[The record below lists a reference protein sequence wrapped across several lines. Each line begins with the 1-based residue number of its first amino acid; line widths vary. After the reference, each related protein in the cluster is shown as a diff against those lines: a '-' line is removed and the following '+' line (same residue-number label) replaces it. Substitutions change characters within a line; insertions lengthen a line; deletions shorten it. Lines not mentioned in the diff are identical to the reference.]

1 MTDKPIY
8 EILAEMGRAAMPDDL
23 PEPYYPQWSHSN
35 EFNAYTAD
43 QMCAYAAAAV
53 AKERDLRMAV
63 CAQAYQVV
71 GSLLSDLVQF
81 DSEHAT
87 KILDNL
93 SAGAVVHDVLPWP
106 SFAQSN
112 KDGPPSN
119 EFYRIALNNIS
130 IRKTSNEQS

>member
-1 MTDKPIY
+1 MTFSEETKLRA
-8 EILAEMGRAAMPDDL
+8 EIEQVWMILRTER
-23 PEPYYPQWSHSN
+23 
-35 EFNAYTAD
+35 
-43 QMCAYAAAAV
+43 AAAV
-53 AKERDLRMAV
+53 AKERELRMAV

-71 GSLLSDLVQF
+71 GSLLSDLGQF
-81 DSEHAT
+81 DTERAT

-112 KDGPPSN
+112 KDEPPSN

-130 IRKTSNEQS
+130 IRKGE

>member
-8 EILAEMGRAAMPDDL
+8 ETLAEMGRAAMPDDL
-23 PEPYYPQWSHSN
+23 PPFAA
-35 EFNAYTAD
+35 EFSPRWPGDIGGYRVD
-43 QMCAYAAAAV
+43 QLIAYAAAQV

-71 GSLLSDLVQF
+71 GSLLSDLGQF

-93 SAGAVVHDVLPWP
+93 SAGAVVHDDVLPWP

-112 KDGPPSN
+112 KDERHRMS
-119 EFYRIALNNIS
+119 FTASL
-130 IRKTSNEQS
+130 